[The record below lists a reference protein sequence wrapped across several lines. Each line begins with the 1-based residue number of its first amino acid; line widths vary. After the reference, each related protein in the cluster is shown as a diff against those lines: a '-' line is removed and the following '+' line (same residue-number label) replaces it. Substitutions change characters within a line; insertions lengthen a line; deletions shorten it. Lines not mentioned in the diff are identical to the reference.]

1 MEERHTRL
9 QETKKGLEQRM
20 ESVNSHIERL
30 NREMD
35 NCRTEL
41 SGLREENE
49 NSRARQSELHEEIR
63 ELEEFLQNARV
74 SNRENQ
80 REKTKKEALE
90 SLKRLFSGVRGRLI
104 DLCKIRQNK
113 YNVAVTVAMGS
124 HMHSVV
130 VDDRQTAMDCIQYVK
145 SERLGN
151 FTFLPLDFIK
161 AKQVDQ
167 GARQLGGSKK
177 LVLDVIDYDISIEKA
192 VLFAVGNA
200 VVCDSLDEA
209 RRLCFGKDA
218 SAKKYRCVALDGSL
232 INKSGMMTGGISGVE
247 DKASQWNEKQYNKKK
262 KEREDAITELNE
274 VKRSLR
280 SQAREEKLSTQCKS
294 MENTL
299 SHFKGDLKETTAK
312 IKDVQKQIKAVV
324 ADLRFSFLLFSFLF
338 FGFFFCLYFSFLCFP
353 FLSFF
358 SLFSL
363 IFSSSSFQKT

>member
-20 ESVNSHIERL
+20 EGVNGHIERL
-30 NREMD
+30 NQEMG
-35 NCRTEL
+35 NCRAEL

-130 VDDRQTAMDCIQYVK
+130 VDDRHTAMECIQYVK
-145 SERLGN
+145 TERLGN

-161 AKQVDQ
+161 TKQVDQ
-167 GARQLGGSKK
+167 AARQLGGSKK

-192 VLFAVGNA
+192 ILFAVGNA

-209 RRLCFGKDA
+209 RRFCFGKD
-218 SAKKYRCVALDGSL
+218 SGKKYRCVALDGSL
-232 INKSGMMTGGISGVE
+232 INKSGMMTGGISGIE
-247 DKASQWNEKQYNKKK
+247 DKASQWNEKQYMKKK
-262 KEREDAITELNE
+262 KEREDAIAELAE

-324 ADLRFSFLLFSFLF
+324 ADLRFFFFSFF
-338 FGFFFCLYFSFLCFP
+338 F
-353 FLSFF
+353 
-358 SLFSL
+358 
-363 IFSSSSFQKT
+363 KN